1 MKKSIMLAVFAVLL
15 CVFCACNGN
24 NTPAENTPE
33 VTVGETVPSA
43 TEPERTRVPV
53 IESTLPSIEDLTT
66 APETTMVPLDTGVF
80 LPETF
85 APGEGDLDVVTDA
98 PGYGNVEGG
107 K

>member
-1 MKKSIMLAVFAVLL
+1 MKKSILLAVFAVLL

-24 NTPAENTPE
+24 DDTPAVTTPE
-33 VTVGETVPSA
+33 VTAGETVPPT

-53 IESTLPSIEDLTT
+53 VESTLPPIENLTT
-66 APETTMVPLDTGVF
+66 APVTTPEPLDTGVF

-85 APGEGDLDVVTDA
+85 VSGEGDLDIVTDA
-98 PGYGNVEGG
+98 PGYGNVEG